1 MNTPAL
7 SGIHH
12 VKIPV
17 TDIERSRHWYESV
30 LGLRVQRDFRDDDGV
45 VRGLAGTLSSPEGEA
60 FLSIALRQNPQ
71 AARGTHGFDP
81 LSLYVPDQE
90 ELEAWKDH
98 LEGLGHGVPEATPN
112 GNVLLLHDPDG
123 IEIRIFGTRP

>member
-17 TDIERSRHWYESV
+17 TDIERSRRWYESV

-60 FLSIALRQNPQ
+60 FLLIALRQNPQ
-71 AARGTHGFDP
+71 AARGIHGFDP

-98 LEGLGHGVPEATPN
+98 LERLGHGVPDATPN

>member
-1 MNTPAL
+1 MSTPAL
-7 SGIHH
+7 SGVHH

-17 TDIERSRHWYESV
+17 TDIERSRHWYEST

-45 VRGLAGTLSSPEGEA
+45 VRGLAGTLSSPEGEP

-71 AARGTHGFDP
+71 VAQGIHGFDP
-81 LSLYVPDQE
+81 LSLYVPNQG

-98 LEGLGHGVPEATPN
+98 LERLGHGVPDATPN